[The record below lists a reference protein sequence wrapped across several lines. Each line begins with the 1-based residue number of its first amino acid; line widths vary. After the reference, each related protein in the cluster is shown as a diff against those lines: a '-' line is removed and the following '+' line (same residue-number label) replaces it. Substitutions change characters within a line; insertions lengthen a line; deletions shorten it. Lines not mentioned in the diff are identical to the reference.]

1 MQYNPRVPELPI
13 FGDLADALLSLLPP
27 RWRPAAER
35 GRELPHAT
43 AFSAIILWIA
53 SSAALAASYLHLAF
67 LRGGV
72 LPGASEPGGAQ
83 AIPLGLVAEFFLQPT
98 TLPLIYL
105 WADSSVRTV
114 AGITG
119 EDRPLLVLGLIDFLH
134 RRVRRARALRELGP
148 LVPDNIFRGDGTQF
162 DLRIESCRP
171 KDWGPLVALSHQD
184 EFFHVTGM
192 DIGPPPRRFLY
203 FLRKLPPGTVA
214 RGLRAYDPKE
224 AVKAGR

>member
-1 MQYNPRVPELPI
+1 MPELPI
-13 FGDLADALLSLLPP
+13 FGELADALLSLLPP

-35 GRELPHAT
+35 GRELAHAT
-43 AFSAIILWIA
+43 VFSAIILWIA

-83 AIPLGLVAEFFLQPT
+83 AIPLGLVAEFFLQPS

-114 AGITG
+114 AGLTG
-119 EDRPLLVLGLIDFLH
+119 EDRPLLVLWLLDFLH
-134 RRVRRARALRELGP
+134 RRIVRARALRELGP
-148 LVPDNIFRGDGTQF
+148 LVPDNVFRGDGTQF

-171 KDWGPLVALSHQD
+171 KDWGPLVALSHQGGL
-184 EFFHVTGM
+184 FHVTAM

-203 FLRKLPPGTVA
+203 FLRELPPGTVA
-214 RGLRAYDPKE
+214 RGLREYDPE
-224 AVKAGR
+224 EPVKSAR